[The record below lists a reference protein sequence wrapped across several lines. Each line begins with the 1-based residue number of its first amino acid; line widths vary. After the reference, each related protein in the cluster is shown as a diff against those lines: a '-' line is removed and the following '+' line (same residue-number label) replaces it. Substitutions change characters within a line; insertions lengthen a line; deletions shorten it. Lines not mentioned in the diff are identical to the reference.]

1 MLNHVSVK
9 FLIIL
14 LNTHCYV
21 GVLFLQNALTLP
33 NIVQSFEKEFEQLAR
48 LCYWITTDSSKLLSA
63 CTKADKLSTKA
74 RSAKHFVQKRNEENK
89 ANMFFSMECAALS
102 LKSLGK
108 VWLELKAEN
117 PHEAWHA
124 LIDSQEYLRI
134 AIQAHGT
141 PQLAKRL
148 AELDNIELTLFPQPG
163 KFISAGIIF
172 KSGRC
177 TICGLRFDK
186 CEHEEDLIYVG
197 ELCKQVQRR
206 IIEVNHV
213 ALVDKPRDKR
223 CYVNAYEDDNGMQID
238 YFSQIINT
246 RFSESKS
253 HDEETDF
260 KTKKISA
267 ILMNLRG
274 LPYIYPCE
282 Y

>member
-1 MLNHVSVK
+1 
-9 FLIIL
+9 
-14 LNTHCYV
+14 
-21 GVLFLQNALTLP
+21 
-33 NIVQSFEKEFEQLAR
+33 
-48 LCYWITTDSSKLLSA
+48 
-63 CTKADKLSTKA
+63 
-74 RSAKHFVQKRNEENK
+74 
-89 ANMFFSMECAALS
+89 MECAALS
-102 LKSLGK
+102 LKRLGE

-141 PQLAKRL
+141 PQLSKRL
-148 AELDNIELTLFPQPG
+148 SELSNIESTLFPQPG

-186 CEHEEDLIYVG
+186 CEHEEDLIYMG
-197 ELCKQVQRR
+197 ELCKHVQRR
-206 IIEVNHV
+206 IVEFNHV

-223 CYVNAYEDDNGMQID
+223 CYINAFEDDNGKQID
-238 YFSQIINT
+238 YFSQMMNT
-246 RFSESKS
+246 RFSEKENNNENKDS
-253 HDEETDF
+253 D
-260 KTKKISA
+260 TKRLSA

-274 LPYIYPCE
+274 LPHVYPCE